1 MVIFLN
7 NPKILLKQNAQIHE
21 KFHSSFS
28 SLAFEFLSLTLKFLK
43 QKHLLL
49 SVSDANITKIIPFKV
64 QLTLCWVKTFEFCDL
79 GSSISIMKSNLK
91 RRICVTWIFADFL
104 WISQTVFDSY
114 FLLLQKWQRYH
125 YFKIIKKL
133 FLFSLYKHPAKLI
146 WLSRILLFLFDLLYT
161 LCEAN

>member
-43 QKHLLL
+43 QKHLLV

-114 FLLLQKWQRYH
+114 FYFFRNDKDITISKLLRNYSYSVCINIQPNLFDYDVSC
-125 YFKIIKKL
+125 YFYLICYKL
-133 FLFSLYKHPAKLI
+133 FV
-146 WLSRILLFLFDLLYT
+146 R
-161 LCEAN
+161 

>member
-146 WLSRILLFLFDLLYT
+146 WLWRILLFLFDLLYT